1 MIAENKKEKTRLFHL
16 VKRNDIEPWKKWL
29 IRIAAVVIA
38 LLISGIVCAGITG
51 GENFLTFFSELIKG
65 NVGTMWRVQVML
77 QAWAIL
83 MCISLAVTPAF
94 KMKFW
99 NIGAEGQTLIASLAA
114 VVCIMYLGGKVPE
127 PALIIIM
134 LAASIFAG
142 ALWAFIPALFKAIW
156 GTNETLF
163 TLMMNYVATQLVLF
177 SVNNWAKDGSG
188 ALGVLNHGS
197 FDGILGLEY
206 IQNVIIVTVLT
217 VIVFVYLKFF
227 KHGYELEV
235 VGESVNTA
243 KYIGINVKKVIIRT
257 MIFSGVMCGLAGFL
271 LVAGSPSPTVNGELV
286 GGRGFTAISVS
297 WLSKFS
303 PIAMIFVTLLVV
315 FLERGSMQAA
325 NTMRLGD
332 AAAFVDIVVGL
343 FFLLIIAGEFFLN
356 YRIKFRKKEGK

>member
-134 LAASIFAG
+134 LAVSQHFCRRAVGVYSRIVQS
-142 ALWAFIPALFKAIW
+142 
-156 GTNETLF
+156 
-163 TLMMNYVATQLVLF
+163 Y
-177 SVNNWAKDGSG
+177 
-188 ALGVLNHGS
+188 LG
-197 FDGILGLEY
+197 Y
-206 IQNVIIVTVLT
+206 KRNVIHTDDELCGYSVGTV
-217 VIVFVYLKFF
+217 F
-227 KHGYELEV
+227 
-235 VGESVNTA
+235 
-243 KYIGINVKKVIIRT
+243 
-257 MIFSGVMCGLAGFL
+257 
-271 LVAGSPSPTVNGELV
+271 
-286 GGRGFTAISVS
+286 
-297 WLSKFS
+297 
-303 PIAMIFVTLLVV
+303 
-315 FLERGSMQAA
+315 
-325 NTMRLGD
+325 
-332 AAAFVDIVVGL
+332 
-343 FFLLIIAGEFFLN
+343 
-356 YRIKFRKKEGK
+356 GK